1 MVGLLVDKWKS
12 GHCCCQ
18 PAVEKYTSGGQSLMW
33 GTVSL
38 LSLISFVILIHKWGT
53 VSYIYAPHQ
62 QQQNQHHHPKTLI
75 MERYSCGTET
85 LTVDTLV
92 RMTP

>member
-1 MVGLLVDKWKS
+1 MEEW
-12 GHCCCQ
+12 
-18 PAVEKYTSGGQSLMW
+18 
-33 GTVSL
+33 SL
-38 LSLISFVILIHKWGT
+38 LLPAGRGEIHKWGT
-53 VSYIYAPHQ
+53 VSYVGDSVSLVPDLLHHPHSQVGTVSDIYVPHHHQ
-62 QQQNQHHHPKTLI
+62 QQQHQHPKTLI